1 MASLPQS
8 LWSASQPEAT
18 PQSIDPVGRSAGRS
32 ANSLHMFERLLAHG
46 LMFLFDKQLFDKNR
60 VETYGS
66 ACRALEKW
74 PRMEEEAALSF

>member
-8 LWSASQPEAT
+8 HLSASQPEAAL
-18 PQSIDPVGRSAGRS
+18 QSIGPVGRSAGRS

-46 LMFLFDKQLFDKNR
+46 LMFLFDRQLFDKNR
-60 VETYGS
+60 VETYAS
-66 ACRALEKW
+66 ACRVPEKW